1 MSTGKGI
8 ARLVLLGGGLAIGL
22 YFLRASPRDVTLV
35 YDFGRAPAR
44 VLEVDIGKAGQAVR
58 HAEFRF
64 PSGAPGQVVHRV
76 RLTDGQYSV
85 RLNWQAVGSP
95 RTLEK
100 PISVKIAAVHNAA
113 AIASGMVRAG
123 ADIIALDGLRGS
135 TGAAPKVIR
144 DNVGIPIEMAVAAVD
159 ERLRREGI
167 RNQASLIAA
176 GGIRNSADV
185 VKAIALGA
193 DAVYIGTAA
202 LIALGCT
209 VCQQCHTGR
218 CAWGICTSDAAL
230 TRRINPEIGARR
242 LTNLL
247 RGWELEIK
255 EMLGGMGVN
264 AIESLRGNRNH
275 LRGVGMTQGELD
287 TLGVR
292 MAGT

>member
-100 PISVKIAAVHNAA
+100 PISVKE
-113 AIASGMVRAG
+113 SGTVVLP
-123 ADIIALDGLRGS
+123 LD
-135 TGAAPKVIR
+135 
-144 DNVGIPIEMAVAAVD
+144 
-159 ERLRREGI
+159 
-167 RNQASLIAA
+167 
-176 GGIRNSADV
+176 
-185 VKAIALGA
+185 
-193 DAVYIGTAA
+193 
-202 LIALGCT
+202 
-209 VCQQCHTGR
+209 H
-218 CAWGICTSDAAL
+218 
-230 TRRINPEIGARR
+230 
-242 LTNLL
+242 
-247 RGWELEIK
+247 
-255 EMLGGMGVN
+255 
-264 AIESLRGNRNH
+264 
-275 LRGVGMTQGELD
+275 
-287 TLGVR
+287 
-292 MAGT
+292 